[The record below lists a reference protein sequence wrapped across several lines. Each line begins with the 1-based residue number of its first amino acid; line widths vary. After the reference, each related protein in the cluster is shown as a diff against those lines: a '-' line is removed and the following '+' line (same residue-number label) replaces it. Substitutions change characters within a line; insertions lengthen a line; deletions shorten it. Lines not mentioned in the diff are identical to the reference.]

1 MPRSFL
7 VKRLGLHHVRPAAR
21 SPSPASPAAGPWDA
35 PVGSALWRQDPS
47 ANGHINGTGPVPPVR
62 PRSHDSEPVEPLGT
76 CSPVNSNALSPAE
89 DVDSYSPPVVWSRT
103 YVSPEYPDKLCGA
116 LADLTPHRHIG
127 RETRS
132 GGGFKSAPLKQEC
145 PLCSKVGDET
155 TFPSAHLYTFT
166 TARPRMQPL
175 RAVSFYLTFFF
186 ADIFMRVQFEDAH
199 MQESREQSASD
210 GHAHQGRPDEL
221 GAVVVPVQGEDVRL
235 RGVRQGVQALLH
247 PLHAPAHPLGHAAV
261 SVPVLRQE
269 VPPEVRHEEAHVHP
283 HRCVSAGEKP
293 HVCQICGKAF
303 SQSSN
308 LITHS
313 RKHRDERPHR
323 CARCLYG
330 FQHKAELRQHQER
343 LCAYRSLP
351 HLRPLDA

>member
-145 PLCSKVGDET
+145 PLCSKIFSCVSSLKTHICRSHASRAPLTATHIRAGRTNSGPSSCRSKEK
-155 TFPSAHLYTFT
+155 TFGCAVCGKVFKRSSTLSTHLLIHSDTRPYPCQYCGKRFHQKSDMKKHTFIHTGACPQERSPTCARYAGRRSARAPTSSRT
-166 TARPRMQPL
+166 AASTGTSGRTAARAASTASSTRRSCGSTRSGCARTARCRTCG
-175 RAVSFYLTFFF
+175 RWTRRSE
-186 ADIFMRVQFEDAH
+186 RVQTTTTD
-199 MQESREQSASD
+199 
-210 GHAHQGRPDEL
+210 P
-221 GAVVVPVQGEDVRL
+221 
-235 RGVRQGVQALLH
+235 
-247 PLHAPAHPLGHAAV
+247 
-261 SVPVLRQE
+261 
-269 VPPEVRHEEAHVHP
+269 
-283 HRCVSAGEKP
+283 
-293 HVCQICGKAF
+293 
-303 SQSSN
+303 
-308 LITHS
+308 
-313 RKHRDERPHR
+313 
-323 CARCLYG
+323 
-330 FQHKAELRQHQER
+330 
-343 LCAYRSLP
+343 
-351 HLRPLDA
+351 

>member
-145 PLCSKVGDET
+145 PLCSK
-155 TFPSAHLYTFT
+155 
-166 TARPRMQPL
+166 
-175 RAVSFYLTFFF
+175 
-186 ADIFMRVQFEDAH
+186 IF
-199 MQESREQSASD
+199 S
-210 GHAHQGRPDEL
+210 
-221 GAVVVPVQGEDVRL
+221 
-235 RGVRQGVQALLH
+235 
-247 PLHAPAHPLGHAAV
+247 
-261 SVPVLRQE
+261 
-269 VPPEVRHEEAHVHP
+269 
-283 HRCVSAGEKP
+283 CVSSLKTHICRSHASRAPLTATHIRAGRTNSGPSSCRSKEKTFGCAVCGKVFKRSSTLSTHLLIHSDTRPYPCQYCGKRFHQKSDMKKHTFIHTGEKP